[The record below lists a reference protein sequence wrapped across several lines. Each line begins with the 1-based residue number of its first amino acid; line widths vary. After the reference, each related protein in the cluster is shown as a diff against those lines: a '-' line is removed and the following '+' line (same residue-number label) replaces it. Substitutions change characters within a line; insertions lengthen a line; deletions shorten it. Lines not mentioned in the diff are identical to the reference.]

1 MSNMWKKVF
10 VLLSG
15 YLSII
20 AFAVLGGLVWYK
32 NDEDED
38 VKRVVKLTLI
48 VTLIFTG
55 ISAILGLY
63 NYIGSL
69 WNYYY
74 SSPAYEAYSI
84 MSSLVSIAKIIVFAV
99 LIIKELVKGRDNEE
113 VVTVKK
119 NNYKETTP
127 NKTNNESSSNRKID
141 TNDDELDEIE

>member
-32 NDEDED
+32 NDENED

-99 LIIKELVKGRDNEE
+99 LIIKELVNGREE
-113 VVTVKK
+113 KETLTVNK
-119 NNYKETTP
+119 NN
-127 NKTNNESSSNRKID
+127 NKQTSTNKINNENSNNKID

>member
-1 MSNMWKKVF
+1 
-10 VLLSG
+10 
-15 YLSII
+15 
-20 AFAVLGGLVWYK
+20 
-32 NDEDED
+32 
-38 VKRVVKLTLI
+38 
-48 VTLIFTG
+48 
-55 ISAILGLY
+55 
-63 NYIGSL
+63 
-69 WNYYY
+69 
-74 SSPAYEAYSI
+74 